1 MGFLRISTTFLMFVI
16 LCFAESALADVQDA
30 LANLI
35 DENLKTCVAEQID
48 INLQASEIT
57 KIECDERDIA
67 DLSGLS
73 AFVGLTSL
81 SLNSNKISDLNPL
94 AGLINIEF
102 LGLSQNLIHDISPI
116 SELTNLK
123 TLYLRSNLIVDIN
136 PLSELIDITLLTLG
150 NNLIVDISPLAE
162 LINCTRLFLED
173 NSIEDVSPLSNLIT
187 LTDLNVDRN
196 AIQDISSLGNLV
208 QLKGVYISNN
218 RIEDLSVLLSFT
230 DLSFVGLDI
239 RSDSHFN
246 VLNSLTE
253 LVNLYV
259 VAREYRLPSYEIF
272 NIDGLLSLECDCVIE
287 NLVDFLSV
295 LPLSLEYLYFVLAE
309 DVTDLSPVLN
319 LPDAERFWGFM
330 VAAPGVRDIDFL
342 LGSGFQQF
350 SLLDSG
356 VECIDVYRL
365 IELSRANG
373 GISLSATGCYRDRT
387 FDVDGSLSSQP
398 LTDGLLVIRY
408 LFGFSGSALTSGAV
422 AASGWRVTDERISE
436 FLGAITRE
444 LDIDGD
450 GESKPLTDGLLLIRY
465 LFGFSGDSLISGA
478 IGSGAE
484 RDTAEEVEAY
494 IQERVPAN

>member
-1 MGFLRISTTFLMFVI
+1 MSLVSISKTFLMFVI

-35 DENLKTCVAEQID
+35 DENLRTCVAEQID
-48 INLQASEIT
+48 SNLQASEIT

-67 DLSGLS
+67 ALSGLS
-73 AFVGLTSL
+73 AFVGLTRL
-81 SLNSNKISDLNPL
+81 SLVSNKISDLTPL
-94 AGLINIEF
+94 IGLIDIEF
-102 LGLSQNLIHDISPI
+102 LNLAQNLINDISPL
-116 SELTNLK
+116 SDLRNLDV
-123 TLYLRSNLIVDIN
+123 LVLRGNLIAN
-136 PLSELIDITLLTLG
+136 
-150 NNLIVDISPLAE
+150 ISPLAE
-162 LINCTRLFLED
+162 LTNVTYLGLND
-173 NSIEDVSPLSNLIT
+173 NLIEDVTPLSNLT
-187 LTDLNVDRN
+187 NLMQLSLYRN
-196 AIQDISSLGNLV
+196 AIQDISSLGNLA
-208 QLKGVYISNN
+208 QLEGIYISNI
-218 RIEDLSVLLSFT
+218 RIEDLSVLASFT
-230 DLSFVGLDI
+230 ELSFVGLDI

-253 LVNLYV
+253 LVSLYV

-295 LPLSLEYLYFVLAE
+295 LPLSLEYLYFVLAD

-319 LPDAERFWGFM
+319 LPDAERFWGFL

-365 IELSRANG
+365 IELSKANG

-408 LFGFSGSALTSGAV
+408 LFGFSGSALTSEAV
-422 AASGWRVTDERISE
+422 AASGADRVTDERISE
-436 FLGAITRE
+436 YLGWISRE

-465 LFGFSGDSLISGA
+465 LFGFSGASLISGA
-478 IGSGAE
+478 IGEDAE

-494 IQERVPAN
+494 IEERVPAQ